1 MSIDTAGLNFGT
13 PSALTG
19 GQASLHV
26 QEIPWRAPDALFALW
41 ADDPYMAFLDGA
53 ASADPRGRFSYL
65 AVEPFRIL
73 AAADGKVS
81 VDGLP
86 VPGDPFTVLERELA
100 RYRIEPGAAPVPFAG
115 GAVGFLGYELGRCL
129 ERLPAR
135 HGNDLAIPDMV
146 VACYDVV
153 LAFDQAEQRAWI
165 LSSGLPADGTIAR
178 AARAEGRARA
188 IAKKLRRPVEIA
200 AAGPRSPV
208 GWTPELTP
216 QDYQA
221 RIRILLEHI
230 RAGDIYQANFT
241 ARHLIPRPPG
251 KAADLYRALRR
262 SSPAPFAAY
271 LACGPRLAIASA
283 SPERFLSVDAD
294 GRIETRPIKGTRPR
308 GRDEAEDRH
317 LAAELA
323 ASAKDQAE
331 NLMIVDLMRND
342 ISRVA
347 EIGSVAVPSLC
358 AIESFPSVHHLVS
371 SVVGRLRLGAGRIDL
386 LRATFPG
393 GSITGAPKLRAMA
406 LIDAV
411 EAARRGPYCGSIAW
425 FGFDGAMDSSI
436 VIRTL
441 TVTPELV
448 VAQAGGGIVADSD
461 PAAEY
466 EEMLVKIR
474 PLLRAIETPEA
485 S

>member
-1 MSIDTAGLNFGT
+1 MSISPIGAAG
-13 PSALTG
+13 A
-19 GQASLHV
+19 ASRAMPAGRAKLYV
-26 QEIPWRAPDALFALW
+26 QELPWRDPAALFAHW
-41 ADDPYMAFLDGA
+41 CDDPYMAFLDGA
-53 ASADPRGRFSYL
+53 ASADPRGRYSYL

-73 AAADGKVS
+73 AAVDSRVS
-81 VDGLP
+81 IDGLP
-86 VPGDPFTVLERELA
+86 VPGDPFTVLERELD
-100 RYRIEPGAAPVPFAG
+100 RYRIEPGEAPVPFAG

-129 ERLPAR
+129 EKLPAR
-135 HGNDLAIPDMV
+135 HANELAIPDMV
-146 VACYDVV
+146 VAFYDVV
-153 LAFDQAEQRAWI
+153 IAFDQVERRAWL
-165 LSSGLPADGTIAR
+165 LSSGLPADSDGAR
-178 AARAEGRARA
+178 AARAERRARA
-188 IAKKLRRPVEIA
+188 VFKRLRRPVPVPSA
-200 AAGPRSPV
+200 APRSPV
-208 GWTPELTP
+208 GWTPDLDPAE
-216 QDYQA
+216 YQA
-221 RIRILLEHI
+221 RVASLLEHI

-241 ARHLIPRPPG
+241 ARHLIPRPAG
-251 KAADLYRALRR
+251 TAADLYRALRR

-271 LACGPRLAIASA
+271 LACGPRLAVASA
-283 SPERFLSVDAD
+283 SPERFLRVDTE

-308 GRDEAEDRH
+308 GGTAEEDAR

-323 ASAKDQAE
+323 ASEKDRAE

-347 EIGSVAVPSLC
+347 AIGSVAVPSLC
-358 AIESFPSVHHLVS
+358 AVESFPSVHHLVS
-371 SVVGRLRLGAGRIDL
+371 AVEALLRPGAGRIDL

-411 EAARRGPYCGSIAW
+411 EASRRGPYCGSIAW

-441 TVTPELV
+441 TITPELV

-466 EEMLVKIR
+466 EEMMVKIR
-474 PLLRAIETPEA
+474 PLLRAIECAAP
-485 S
+485 